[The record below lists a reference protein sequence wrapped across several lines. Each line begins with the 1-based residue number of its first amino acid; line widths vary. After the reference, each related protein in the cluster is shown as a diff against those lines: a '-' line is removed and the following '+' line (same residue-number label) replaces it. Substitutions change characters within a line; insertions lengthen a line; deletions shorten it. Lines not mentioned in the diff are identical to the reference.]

1 MYILQLT
8 NEDNAEAAQNVEI
21 IQPLRRN
28 VQLAQQYMQHNQF
41 MNIVDVLSQV
51 IDVSVNCEVYLWLSR
66 FIIFAWNVFEFN
78 IDGSFFFSLIYNQC
92 S

>member
-51 IDVSVNCEVYLWLSR
+51 IDVSVNCEVYL
-66 FIIFAWNVFEFN
+66 
-78 IDGSFFFSLIYNQC
+78 
-92 S
+92 